1 MAVFEEGGTWYVRFQ
16 VDGTRIRKAI
26 KEARTKTQAEKAERA
41 IRNQLFERKWGETG
55 LRLFSN
61 FVEKTYTPFARQH
74 KKGFRVE
81 KSVLATLDDC
91 FGSLRLGDITPQ
103 LVLQFQNR
111 RANEITNRG
120 RKRSKATVNRDMAVL
135 SAIMKLALNLGEIR
149 ENPVNK
155 IKYFGNLPKRD
166 RVLTDAEE
174 IRLLEGIRDDR
185 DLAHGVEFLLYTG
198 LRRGEM
204 FKLQWRDIDLDS
216 NRINLR
222 AETTKTSQRRTVP
235 ILSNVRKILIDRST
249 DSASPNSLIFDGT
262 AQSLETA
269 FSLRFREA
277 CTILDLEGITAHTLR
292 HTFSTRANRF
302 GVDPFAQKEALGHA
316 KLTQTSDYTHQS
328 SETFDRNFAGF
339 EEYLLRR
346 NGEQK
351 NNLVATE

>member
-1 MAVFEEGGTWYVRFQ
+1 MAVFEENGTWYVRFQ

-55 LRLFSN
+55 LRSFGE
-61 FVEKTYTPFARQH
+61 FVEKTYKPFARQH
-74 KKGFRVE
+74 KRGFRVE
-81 KSVLATLDDC
+81 KSVLLILDQC
-91 FGSLRLGDITPQ
+91 FGTLRLGDITPQ

-111 RANEITNRG
+111 RATEITNRG
-120 RKRSKATVNRDMAVL
+120 TKRSKATVNRDMAVL

-149 ENPVNK
+149 ENPVTK

-166 RVLTDAEE
+166 RILTDAEE
-174 IRLLEGIRDDR
+174 VTLLQGIRDDR

-216 NRINLR
+216 NRITLR
-222 AETTKTSQRRTVP
+222 AETTKTGHRRTVP
-235 ILSNVRKILIDRST
+235 ILSNVRKILLERYTEST
-249 DSASPNSLIFDGT
+249 SPSSLIFDGT
-262 AQSLETA
+262 ARNLETA
-269 FSLRFREA
+269 FSVRFREA
-277 CTILDLEGITAHTLR
+277 CAAINLEGITAHTLR

-316 KLTQTSDYTHQS
+316 KLSQTADYTHQS
-328 SETFDRNFAGF
+328 SDTFDKNFAGF
-339 EEYLLRR
+339 EAFLGSR
-346 NGEQK
+346 N
-351 NNLVATE
+351 V